1 MLDLVPTGLR
11 DPLGSSDIRPEIKSL
26 ESPTYKL
33 ALFLVPILKSSTGNE
48 YTSKE
53 SFAFVEETFEQ
64 DSGVFMGSL
73 AEIVKAHLKRTLT
86 WQIHFLKILK
96 EFVKNRI

>member
-1 MLDLVPTGLR
+1 MISLWTLQSPYIMLDLVPTGLR

-53 SFAFVEETFEQ
+53 
-64 DSGVFMGSL
+64 
-73 AEIVKAHLKRTLT
+73 
-86 WQIHFLKILK
+86 
-96 EFVKNRI
+96 